1 MHETPTSTSTS
12 SPPPRVSRE
21 ITWPVV
27 SAAVGTTV
35 LLAVLARALGLSEG
49 LTVPAALLQS
59 AAAALLPW
67 VLLGL
72 IAEVVDL
79 VATRAASRRDR
90 DG

>member
-1 MHETPTSTSTS
+1 MCGNV
-12 SPPPRVSRE
+12 PPLHLRTTNHSRK

-27 SAAVGTTV
+27 AAAVGTTGLLGV
-35 LLAVLARALGLSEG
+35 LTRVLDLSEG
-49 LTVPAALLQS
+49 LTVAEALLQS

-72 IAEVVDL
+72 VAEVVDL
-79 VATRAASRRDR
+79 VTARATNRGGR